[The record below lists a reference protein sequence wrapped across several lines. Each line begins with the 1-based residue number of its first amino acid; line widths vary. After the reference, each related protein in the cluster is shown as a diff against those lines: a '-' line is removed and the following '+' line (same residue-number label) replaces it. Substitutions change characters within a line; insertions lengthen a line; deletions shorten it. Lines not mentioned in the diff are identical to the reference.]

1 MEGGAEVSLD
11 HSQIWHGP
19 QPDKG
24 TGHFQTNRL
33 LNVEKDHILE
43 AVATVQSLSQF
54 VVLFMLA

>member
-1 MEGGAEVSLD
+1 VSLD